1 MRLPPPLVL
10 LLVAAA
16 PSQALDNGLARTPPL
31 GLSTWAVFA
40 QDINDTVV
48 REMVDAMVANGLRDA
63 VRLRALSVCRLPCSR
78 SPDSSARRQG
88 YTYLMVDDGE

>member
-1 MRLPPPLVL
+1 MRLAAPLVL

-63 VRLRALSVCRLPCSR
+63 VRLRALSVACRAHGRLT
-78 SPDSSARRQG
+78 ARRG
-88 YTYLMVDDGE
+88 GRGTRI

>member
-63 VRLRALSVCRLPCSR
+63 VRLRALSVASCSR